1 MNEKRPRPGEAG
13 TGAYQ
18 AWTESRCLHT
28 KHNSTTPANL
38 QERLLKLLRVGES
51 GASTLRDLCRYTE
64 ADGRRVREAIR
75 RLRLDGVPVVSG
87 DSGYWI
93 SGSPGETRRFVRQM
107 RSRAREILRV
117 ARAVSP

>member
-38 QERLLKLLRVGES
+38 QERILKLLRVVCVHSFLAKG
-51 GASTLRDLCRYTE
+51 
-64 ADGRRVREAIR
+64 
-75 RLRLDGVPVVSG
+75 
-87 DSGYWI
+87 
-93 SGSPGETRRFVRQM
+93 
-107 RSRAREILRV
+107 
-117 ARAVSP
+117 